1 MIWRF
6 SVKFAFTLALL
17 FGLASCTAVQDVFD
31 PITEADKKLLEE
43 ASLNFEPLP
52 VVEIDKLDEVAK
64 ARVYLG
70 KKLYLDP
77 RLSTN
82 NQISCNTCHGLDT
95 FGVDNEA
102 TSLGHRGVRGE
113 RNSPSTFNAF
123 LHIAQFWD
131 GRAKDVEEQALG
143 PITNPVE
150 MGMAS
155 DKDVLKKF
163 KAIPEYM
170 NAFKTAFPSE
180 KLPLKFRNIGI
191 AIGAFERTLVTP
203 SEFDN
208 YLRGEIRSL
217 STNERQGLKKFIE
230 IGCVTCHNG
239 SAVGGG
245 MYQKLGA
252 VEDYPNVEDEGL
264 YAITKNEDDKFFFK
278 VPSLR
283 NVAVTGPWFHDGSI
297 SDLDEAIRIM
307 GRYQLGVTLSEVDVA
322 DLRAFLESLTGEVP
336 EIAKVK

>member
-1 MIWRF
+1 M
-6 SVKFAFTLALL
+6 KLTLALAIL
-17 FGLASCTAVQDVFD
+17 FGLSSCTGVRDIFD
-31 PITEADKKLLEE
+31 PITDEDKKLLEE

-52 VVEIDKLDEVAK
+52 NVEVDKLDGVAK

-82 NQISCNTCHGLDT
+82 DMISCNSCHRLDA
-95 FGVDNEA
+95 FGVDNEP
-102 TSLGHRGVRGE
+102 TSPGHEGKRGE
-113 RNSPSTFNAF
+113 RNSPSSFNAF

-143 PITNPVE
+143 PILNPVE

-155 DKDVLKKF
+155 DKDVIKKL
-163 KAIPEYM
+163 KAIPDYVSE
-170 NAFKTAFPSE
+170 FKTAFPSE
-180 KLPLKFRNIGI
+180 KSPLKYRNIGI

-203 SEFDN
+203 SEFDD
-208 YLRGEIRSL
+208 YLRGDIRAL
-217 STNERQGLKKFIE
+217 SSTERQGLKKFME

-252 VEDYPNVEDEGL
+252 VEDYPGNHDVGL
-264 YAITKNEDDKFFFK
+264 YGVTKNEDDKFFFK

-297 SDLDEAIRIM
+297 TDLDEAVRIM
-307 GRYQLGVTLSEVDVA
+307 GRYQLGVTLSEEDVS
-322 DLRAFLESLTGEVP
+322 DIRAFLESLTGEVP
-336 EIAKVK
+336 DIAKIN